1 MSEAKYN
8 SVIHVTTNKI
18 VTAFKFENDATWIGK
33 EREELIA
40 TANYCLSSQT
50 IKMIFVKAFTRKDG
64 IKIHPYFRA
73 SPGQPKLIINLSG
86 ESDEHRK
93 AKQNIHDG
101 IYSGEIKINGL
112 SINKNEIEDI
122 YIEYRTSQKGYVIPD
137 VMIKFKKEHI
147 KYGLGIFIEVQLS
160 KQYEDET
167 LNRTYSRVMEGFSG
181 IWIWEND
188 LDEKYN
194 LKNKNLIIKSHKEL
208 LSELEKER
216 ENNFINRINN
226 YGEIIDKKLVTFKA
240 ELWNYFDSSYK
251 SFQIE
256 SNHFSKDILEK
267 LSEESNILREQKIVA
282 NELNNAISQT
292 DTKKLKNDINKSV
305 KDGLIFLEES
315 FKNKTNEL
323 LKKNIDQTINKINR
337 LCPKCNK
344 PMKIGKSMSGYNWY
358 CQDFPLKCDGRIK
371 DVKFNEN

>member
-40 TANYCLSSQT
+40 TANYCLPSQT
-50 IKMIFVKAFTRKDG
+50 IKMIFVKAFIRKDG